1 LRDGEEIEDYMPWSN
16 QGGDPPPKPEGT
28 DPSSDGKRSPWGAGP
43 KGGPRGG
50 NNGPNNPWGG
60 GGGGPFGGGPL
71 GGPGGPSP
79 DFEAWVRK
87 AQEKAQNLTSGDFS
101 PRGILLLFAAVAL
114 LWLASGFYTV
124 APNQVGL
131 NLVFGRYVGK
141 TGPGLNYNWPEPVG
155 SILRLNVTDRN
166 SIDVGTVGRADTTGA
181 TEVPEESLMLTGDE
195 NIADVKFRV
204 IWQIDPAHP
213 EYYAFNIKN
222 QVETIKAVAES
233 AMREIVGRT
242 QIQRLLTAERK
253 VIEPAVQAAMQQ
265 VLDSYHAG
273 VEVLQVQL
281 LSVDPPPTVIAAF
294 RDVTAAQQDRSRFV
308 NEAQA
313 IANSIVPQARGES
326 ARILRDAEA
335 FREQTVAE
343 ARGQAARYLKV
354 FEEYRKAPDV
364 TRERLYLETMERVLG
379 AGEKVILDRS
389 AGATPLLPLAPFAPP
404 DSSAKPAAGGQ
415 Q

>member
-1 LRDGEEIEDYMPWSN
+1 MPWSN
-16 QGGDPPPKPEGT
+16 QGGDQPPKPEGN
-28 DPSSDGKRSPWGAGP
+28 DPSDGKRNPWGNAGKNDTRKGGGPGNPWGAP
-43 KGGPRGG
+43 
-50 NNGPNNPWGG
+50 G
-60 GGGGPFGGGPL
+60 GGGGPFGGGPFGGGSGGGS
-71 GGPGGPSP
+71 GGPGP
-79 DFEAWVRK
+79 DFEAWVRR
-87 AQEKAQNLTSGDFS
+87 AQNRVQNLTAGDFS
-101 PRGILLLFAAVAL
+101 PRSVLALAAVAL
-114 LWLASGFYTV
+114 LFWLATGFYTV
-124 APNQVGL
+124 GPNQVGL

-141 TGPGLNYNWPEPVG
+141 TGPGLNYVWPEPIGDV
-155 SILRLNVTDRN
+155 IRLNVTDRN
-166 SIDVGTVGRADTTGA
+166 SIDIGTIGRADSPNA

-213 EYYAFNIKN
+213 EDFAFNIKN
-222 QVETIKAVAES
+222 PVETIKAVAES

-253 VIEPAVQAAMQQ
+253 VIEPAVQTAMQQ

-273 VEVLQVQL
+273 VQILQVQL

-313 IANSIVPQARGES
+313 AANSIVPQARGEA
-326 ARILRDAEA
+326 ARITRDAEA

-379 AGEKVILDRS
+379 SGDKVILDRA
-389 AGATPLLPLAPFAPP
+389 AGTTPLLPLAPLDFGAKAAE
-404 DSSAKPAAGGQ
+404 SAKPATTGGQ

>member
-1 LRDGEEIEDYMPWSN
+1 MPWSN
-16 QGGDPPPKPEGT
+16 QGGDEPPKPEPKSAPKSDGT
-28 DPSSDGKRSPWGAGP
+28 NPSSDGKRNPWGSGNPWGAPGS
-43 KGGPRGG
+43 
-50 NNGPNNPWGG
+50 
-60 GGGGPFGGGPL
+60 GGPFSGGSPGGGSS
-71 GGPGGPSP
+71 GGPGA

-87 AQEKAQNLTSGDFS
+87 AQEKLQNLTSGDFT
-101 PRGILLLFAAVAL
+101 PRGLLLLVGAACL
-114 LWLASGFYTV
+114 LWLATGFYTV
-124 APNQVGL
+124 EPNQVGL

-141 TGPGLNYNWPEPVG
+141 TGPGLNYNWPEPLG
-155 SILRLNVTDRN
+155 SILKLDVTDRN
-166 SIDVGTVGRADTTGA
+166 SIDIGTIGRADSPGA
-181 TEVPEESLMLTGDE
+181 VEVPEESLMLTGDE

-213 EYYAFNIKN
+213 EYFAFNIKN

-253 VIEPAVQAAMQQ
+253 VIEPAVQASMQQ
-265 VLDSYHAG
+265 VLDSYRAG
-273 VEVLQVQL
+273 VEILQVQL

-313 IANSIVPQARGES
+313 TANSIVPQARGES

-343 ARGQAARYLKV
+343 ARGQAARYSKV
-354 FEEYRKAPDV
+354 FEEYKKAPDV

-379 AGEKVILDRS
+379 SGDKIILDR
-389 AGATPLLPLAPFAPP
+389 AVGATPLLPLAPFAPSEP
-404 DSSAKPAAGGQ
+404 APKPTTGGQ
-415 Q
+415 P

>member
-1 LRDGEEIEDYMPWSN
+1 MPWSN
-16 QGGDPPPKPEGT
+16 QGGDQPPKPEGNN
-28 DPSSDGKRSPWGAGP
+28 SDGKRNPWGTVGKNGPRKGAGDDESGRDFSSNPWGAP
-43 KGGPRGG
+43 GG
-50 NNGPNNPWGG
+50 NRPGG
-60 GGGGPFGGGPL
+60 NPFGGGS
-71 GGPGGPSP
+71 GGPAP
-79 DFEAWVRK
+79 DLEAWVRK
-87 AQEKAQNLTSGDFS
+87 AQGKVQNLSSGNYS
-101 PRGILLLFAAVAL
+101 PRAILLLAIAVAL

-124 APNQVGL
+124 EPNQVGL
-131 NLVFGRYVGK
+131 NLVFGRYTGK
-141 TGPGLNYNWPEPVG
+141 TAPGLNYIWPEPIG
-155 SILRLNVTDRN
+155 SVIKLNVTDRN
-166 SIDVGTVGRADTTGA
+166 SIDIGTVGRADSPGA

-222 QVETIKAVAES
+222 PVETIKAVAES

-265 VLDSYHAG
+265 VLESYRAG
-273 VEVLQVQL
+273 VEILQVQL

-313 IANSIVPQARGES
+313 VANAVVPQARGDA

-335 FREQTVAE
+335 YREQTVAE
-343 ARGQAARYLKV
+343 ARGQAARYSKIL
-354 FEEYRKAPDV
+354 EEYRKAPDV

-379 AGEKVILDRS
+379 AGDKVILDRA
-389 AGATPLLPLAPFAPP
+389 AGTTPLLPLAPLTPSAPAENAP
-404 DSSAKPAAGGQ
+404 RTATGGQ
-415 Q
+415 P